1 MSDEN
6 GKVENHTLVLLREIR
21 DRLDRIEGTQA
32 EHSAT
37 LAQQGATLAGHS
49 ATLAQHSQTLAEH
62 GGLLDALVKAVTA
75 IDANQQKQTEILKE
89 HSKKLD
95 GLTDLG
101 RNHGGAAERDRRPP
115 GPHRRARWSR
125 PSLTRPAPYKPVL
138 RRQFSDYCNASCA
151 GRRGCKGGGT
161 PA

>member
-6 GKVENHTLVLLREIR
+6 VESHTLALLREIR

-32 EHSAT
+32 EHSN
-37 LAQQGATLAGHS
+37 S
-49 ATLAQHSQTLAEH
+49 LAQHSQTLAEH
-62 GGLLDALVKAVTA
+62 GVLLDALVKAVTA

-101 RNHGGAAERDRRPP
+101 RNHG
-115 GPHRRARWSR
+115 ARLNAIDGR
-125 PSLTRPAPYKPVL
+125 LGLIEGRVGLVPV
-138 RRQFSDYCNASCA
+138 
-151 GRRGCKGGGT
+151 
-161 PA
+161 

>member
-1 MSDEN
+1 MTKTARSKTTRWRCCAN
-6 GKVENHTLVLLREIR
+6 PR
-21 DRLDRIEGTQA
+21 RLDRIEGTQA
-32 EHSAT
+32 EHSAS

-62 GGLLDALVKAVTA
+62 GVLLDALVKAVTA

-101 RNHGGAAERDRRPP
+101 RNHGAWLNATDGRLGLIEGRV
-115 GPHRRARWSR
+115 G
-125 PSLTRPAPYKPVL
+125 LVPV
-138 RRQFSDYCNASCA
+138 
-151 GRRGCKGGGT
+151 
-161 PA
+161 

>member
-1 MSDEN
+1 MSDED

-37 LAQQGATLAGHS
+37 LAQQSAALTQHS
-49 ATLAQHSQTLAEH
+49 QILTQHSQTLMEH
-62 GGLLDALVKAVTA
+62 SALLDTLVKFVTA
-75 IDANQQKQTEILKE
+75 IDAGQQRQFEVLKE

-101 RNHGGAAERDRRPP
+101 RNHG
-115 GPHRRARWSR
+115 ARLNAIDGR
-125 PSLTRPAPYKPVL
+125 LGLIEGRVGLVPV
-138 RRQFSDYCNASCA
+138 
-151 GRRGCKGGGT
+151 
-161 PA
+161 